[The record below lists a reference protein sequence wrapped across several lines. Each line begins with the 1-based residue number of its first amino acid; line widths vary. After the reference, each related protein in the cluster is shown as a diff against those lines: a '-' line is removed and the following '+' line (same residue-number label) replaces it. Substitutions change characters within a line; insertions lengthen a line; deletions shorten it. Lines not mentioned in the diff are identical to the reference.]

1 MPGTTGMAFANA
13 MIPGNNITSGENS
26 TDVYINMRWRDYEF
40 YFGDSWK
47 VNRKLTVDY
56 GFRYSLLFTPYV
68 PTGNA
73 TNFQPSLYDP
83 NKPATDACNGLWVV
97 PGKDPCGK
105 ANAIFGLNLSSGVRG
120 PNKYLANQNY
130 HLIAP
135 RLGIAYDLFGD
146 GKTAIRAGLG
156 QFFQRDKVGG
166 TSYILAANAP
176 FSFSAS
182 NITRTLD
189 GASLTSIGGLAGSPT
204 GGKDPS
210 NATPNSWQWNI
221 AVERSLYKDTSLE
234 VAYVGNRAVHQ
245 VTTSDINEVP
255 QSDWTACS
263 FRSSCQSPCAHT
275 ATMTSSPGGPILA
288 MPTTMLCRQY
298 SRAGLTA
305 SR

>member
-1 MPGTTGMAFANA
+1 MQPAGPQGGKTGMAFANA
-13 MIPGNNITSGENS
+13 MIPGNVYKLGESS
-26 TDVYINMRWRDYEF
+26 TDIYINMRWRDYEF

-105 ANAIFGLNLSSGVRG
+105 ANAIFGLNLSSGTRG
-120 PNKYLANQNY
+120 PNKYLADQNY

-135 RLGIAYDLFGD
+135 RLGIAYDIFGD

-156 QFFQRDKVGG
+156 QFFQREKSAE
-166 TSYILAANAP
+166 TSYIQAANAP

-182 NITRTLD
+182 NITPHPGRCVVELQSVVSRVPRPVARTRPTPRPIP
-189 GASLTSIGGLAGSPT
+189 GSGTSRWSVASTRTRVSRSLTLATVPFIKSP
-204 GGKDPS
+204 P
-210 NATPNSWQWNI
+210 
-221 AVERSLYKDTSLE
+221 
-234 VAYVGNRAVHQ
+234 
-245 VTTSDINEVP
+245 
-255 QSDWTACS
+255 
-263 FRSSCQSPCAHT
+263 
-275 ATMTSSPGGPILA
+275 
-288 MPTTMLCRQY
+288 
-298 SRAGLTA
+298 LT
-305 SR
+305 